1 MGKSMG
7 KSMGKK
13 KQPKPDSYRDPK
25 DARPPEPE
33 RRYPDQDAQSRPGR
47 TAGLDEETGI
57 PAER

>member
-1 MGKSMG
+1 MG

-47 TAGLDEETGI
+47 TAGLDEEAGI